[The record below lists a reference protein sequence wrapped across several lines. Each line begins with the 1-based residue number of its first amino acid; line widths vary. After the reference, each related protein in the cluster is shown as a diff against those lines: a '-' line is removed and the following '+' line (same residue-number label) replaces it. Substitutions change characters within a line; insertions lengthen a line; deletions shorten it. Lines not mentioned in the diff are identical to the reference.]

1 MTLLTLP
8 DAGSSGLSE
17 RAKALIFEDPRS
29 RTMLEQVRAVAGRD
43 APVLLSGE
51 TGTGR
56 ELLARYIHELSLRRL
71 GPFLALNCASFP
83 ASELEAELFGA
94 QKAVAPA

>member
-1 MTLLTLP
+1 MVSYNRPRAPRVPGCCSPSTPQEAPMTLLTLP

-17 RAKALIFEDPRS
+17 RAKALVFEDPRS
-29 RTMLEQVRAVAGRD
+29 VTLLKQVRGVAGRD

-71 GPFLALNCASFP
+71 GPFLA
-83 ASELEAELFGA
+83 
-94 QKAVAPA
+94 